1 MDNWG
6 SQAGLKV
13 EGLVLNIK
21 EFTLDFVGCSSQS
34 PLNDKNH
41 QGYCT
46 GNNPKI
52 PKHLPPPQGIPVY

>member
-13 EGLVLNIK
+13 EGLVLTIK

-41 QGYCT
+41 
-46 GNNPKI
+46 
-52 PKHLPPPQGIPVY
+52 PPQKVLESSDRSLCWLVRAWI